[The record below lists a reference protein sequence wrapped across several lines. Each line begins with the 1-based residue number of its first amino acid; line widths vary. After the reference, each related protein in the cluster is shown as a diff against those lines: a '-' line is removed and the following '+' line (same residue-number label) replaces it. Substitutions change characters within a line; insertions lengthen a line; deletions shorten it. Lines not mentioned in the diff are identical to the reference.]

1 MKNSYAFESLADL
14 PLSPVRRKLIL
25 GSAALAT
32 RGAGAFALAM
42 QGAIALAQTAQDYKA
57 LVCVFLYGGNDH
69 GNTVVPYGT
78 TEYNRYVDGRGGLAR
93 ARADLLPITAASVQ
107 NQQLSLP
114 VELDGLR
121 QLYNLG
127 KLAILGNV
135 GVLTYPVTKAQVL
148 NGTVELPPQLRSH
161 VDHQDFWQSGVPSY
175 SVATGWAGRI
185 ADLVAASNAG
195 SVVPSVLSLSGT
207 NRWQIGNQA
216 FPFSLSLAG
225 ASTMSTQTDPV
236 RGQAFA
242 SILAQSRTHPMEAE
256 LTRIY
261 SRSATASAAITS
273 SLNNAPNVDAYW
285 AGVPASNNLAAQLKV
300 VARLIAV
307 RSQLGQRR
315 QVYFVGAG
323 GFDNHNDLGLHAR
336 LLKGVSDALVGFQAA
351 VEGLGV
357 GSNVTTFTA
366 SDFGRRLMTN
376 GGGSDHGWGGHHFIM
391 GGAVNGGNVYGNF
404 PVIARNGP
412 DDYYDGVLVPTTSVD
427 QYGSTLARWFGV
439 SVPDLPIVMPN
450 IGRFSTT
457 DLGFMKRDSV

>member
-1 MKNSYAFESLADL
+1 MRQAFPLNAITDL
-14 PLSPVRRKLIL
+14 PLSPARRKLIM
-25 GSAALAT
+25 GSTAMAV
-32 RGAGAFALAM
+32 RGAGTFALAL
-42 QGAIALAQTAQDYKA
+42 QGATALAQTSSDYKA

-78 TEYNRYVDGRGGLAR
+78 AEYNRYVDGRGGLAR
-93 ARADLLPITAASVQ
+93 ARVDLQPISAASLV
-107 NQQLSLP
+107 NQQISLP
-114 VELDGLR
+114 VELNGLK
-121 QLYNLG
+121 QLYDAG

-135 GVLTYPVTKAQVL
+135 GVLSYPVSKSQVL

-175 SVATGWAGRI
+175 SVATGWAGRL
-185 ADLVAASNAG
+185 ADLVATSNVG

-216 FPFSLSLAG
+216 FPFSLSLDG
-225 ASTMSTQTDPV
+225 ASTMSTQTDAT
-236 RGQAFA
+236 RGPALA
-242 SILAQSRTHPMEAE
+242 SILAQGRSHPMEAE

-261 SRSATASAAITS
+261 TRSAAASSAITASLGA
-273 SLNNAPNVDAYW
+273 APNVDGYW
-285 AGVPASNNLAAQLKV
+285 AGVSAANNLAAQLKV

-315 QVYFVGAG
+315 QVYFVSAG
-323 GFDNHNDLGLHAR
+323 GFDNHSDLELHAR
-336 LLKGVSDALVGFQAA
+336 LLKGVSDALVGFQTA
-351 VEGLGV
+351 VEALGV
-357 GSNVTTFTA
+357 SRNVTTFTA

-391 GGAVNGGNVYGNF
+391 GGSVNGGNVYGKF

-412 DDYYDGVLVPTTSVD
+412 DDYYEGVLIPTTSID
-427 QYGSTLARWFGV
+427 EYGSTLARWFGV
-439 SVPDLPIVMPN
+439 DDRDLPVVMPN

-457 DLGFMKRDSV
+457 DLGFMRRDTV